1 MEAAATDMTAPH
13 CCCFSDIPVEPMAQ
27 IASYLVV
34 PSQASLAVAI
44 DYDFFSLL
52 RGAQYVSPQSMQV
65 SNGLPA
71 LAGDQG
77 GIHSGELEEDHRWD
91 GTLDFGDVEKDL
103 AVKLSD
109 GDIQAILLHIDA
121 VNHVKKLI
129 VTNCISITGIGLG
142 PLRGSTIIEQIDLS
156 LVAKHESPIL
166 DPAPPISREH
176 VLPILDSIINMEGC
190 KLKLL
195 QLPKAWRECQAREG
209 KFYEFLSSFD
219 SLLKNRDA
227 ALTCLRCNGNLP
239 QDELMCTKL
248 GGFGMQEDICY
259 GCTKHYCDDWGNSDC
274 NFVSSCGQC
283 ERKYCGECVAI
294 GRCKSCEYAYCVD
307 VCKQFTD
314 CSGNGCNEKVC
325 NDCVEH
331 KSCTKCN
338 KVMCAVCLEHGEW
351 EDSCANCSVRYCVEC
366 NAEEGA
372 NGVYYC
378 DCSQHSLCGGC
389 RVSWHSEDYSFHC
402 KSCLKKVVSILSA
415 KKKKLQ
421 QENDALKT
429 EIRTLKEG
437 SKVQSVDECQREK
450 VGDCCGCA
458 KSDVLQQENDDLKNE
473 IKVLKRDMEV
483 LMIQCQKNQ
492 AAFISFLINKNK
504 RLQQENEKL
513 KGEIKIMREK

>member
-1 MEAAATDMTAPH
+1 MMNSPPIKRVKMEAAATDMTAPH

-65 SNGLPA
+65 SNGLAA
-71 LAGDQG
+71 LASDQG
-77 GIHSGELEEDHRWD
+77 
-91 GTLDFGDVEKDL
+91 DL
-103 AVKLSD
+103 AVKLTD

-195 QLPKAWRECQAREG
+195 QLPKVWRECQAREG
-209 KFYEFLSSFD
+209 KFYEFLSRFD
-219 SLLKNRDA
+219 SLLTNRDA

-239 QDELMCTKL
+239 QDELMCTKF
-248 GGFGMQEDICY
+248 GGFGIQEDICY
-259 GCTKHYCDDWGNSDC
+259 ECTKHYCDSWGSSDC
-274 NFVSSCGQC
+274 DFVSSCGQC

-294 GRCKSCEYAYCVD
+294 DRY
-307 VCKQFTD
+307 
-314 CSGNGCNEKVC
+314 CSGNDCNEKVC
-325 NDCVEH
+325 GDCVAH

-338 KVMCAVCLEHGEW
+338 KVMCAVCLEHGVW
-351 EDSCANCSVRYCVEC
+351 EGSCDNCSVRYCVEC

-372 NGVYYC
+372 NG
-378 DCSQHSLCGGC
+378 
-389 RVSWHSEDYSFHC
+389 
-402 KSCLKKVVSILSA
+402 
-415 KKKKLQ
+415 
-421 QENDALKT
+421 
-429 EIRTLKEG
+429 
-437 SKVQSVDECQREK
+437 
-450 VGDCCGCA
+450 
-458 KSDVLQQENDDLKNE
+458 
-473 IKVLKRDMEV
+473 
-483 LMIQCQKNQ
+483 
-492 AAFISFLINKNK
+492 
-504 RLQQENEKL
+504 
-513 KGEIKIMREK
+513 

>member
-34 PSQASLAVAI
+34 PSQAFLAVAI

-77 GIHSGELEEDHRWD
+77 GRDFGELEEDHRWD

-129 VTNCISITGIGLG
+129 VTNCT
-142 PLRGSTIIEQIDLS
+142 LRGSTIIEQIDLS

-195 QLPKAWRECQAREG
+195 QFPKVWRECQAREG
-209 KFYEFLSSFD
+209 KFYEFLSRFD
-219 SLLKNRDA
+219 SMLKNRDA
-227 ALTCLRCNGNLP
+227 TLTCLRCNGNLP
-239 QDELMCTKL
+239 QDELMCTKF
-248 GGFGMQEDICY
+248 GGFGIQEDICY
-259 GCTKHYCDDWGNSDC
+259 ECTKHYCDSWGDSDC
-274 NFVSSCGQC
+274 DFVSSCGQC

-294 GRCKSCEYAYCVD
+294 DRLTALHTNHVQNATKSW
-307 VCKQFTD
+307 
-314 CSGNGCNEKVC
+314 
-325 NDCVEH
+325 
-331 KSCTKCN
+331 
-338 KVMCAVCLEHGEW
+338 HGEW
-351 EDSCANCSVRYCVEC
+351 EASCDNCSVRYCVEC

-372 NGVYYC
+372 NGV
-378 DCSQHSLCGGC
+378 
-389 RVSWHSEDYSFHC
+389 
-402 KSCLKKVVSILSA
+402 CLEKVVSILSA

-437 SKVQSVDECQREK
+437 SKVQSVDECQRED
-450 VGDCCGCA
+450 VGNCCGCA
-458 KSDVLQQENDDLKNE
+458 KSGVLQQENDDLKNE
-473 IKVLKRDMEV
+473 IK
-483 LMIQCQKNQ
+483 
-492 AAFISFLINKNK
+492 
-504 RLQQENEKL
+504 
-513 KGEIKIMREK
+513 